1 MKIIDSIRE
10 DLKNK
15 EYILIMSND
24 IRQIMSDILDE
35 VKKTVKLFDTYIFE
49 ESYNDNYNGYK
60 INISLSKDRSIIYI
74 SYLDS
79 VIAELI
85 NNNMEEK
92 DITETFD
99 MKTDDVKKVEKTLS
113 LLLNLSS

>member
-15 EYILIMSND
+15 EYIFLMSRD
-24 IRQIMSDILDE
+24 IRQTMSYILDE
-35 VKKTVKLFDTYIFE
+35 VKKTVKLFDIYTFE
-49 ESYNDNYNGYK
+49 ENFNDNYKGYK
-60 INISLSKDRSIIYI
+60 INISLSKDRNIIYI

-79 VIAELI
+79 VIVELI

-92 DITETFD
+92 DITETFE
-99 MKTDDVKKVEKTLS
+99 MKTDEVKRLKK
-113 LLLNLSS
+113 LLVYF

>member
-35 VKKTVKLFDTYIFE
+35 VKK
-49 ESYNDNYNGYK
+49 NC
-60 INISLSKDRSIIYI
+60 
-74 SYLDS
+74 
-79 VIAELI
+79 
-85 NNNMEEK
+85 
-92 DITETFD
+92 
-99 MKTDDVKKVEKTLS
+99 
-113 LLLNLSS
+113 

>member
-1 MKIIDSIRE
+1 MK
-10 DLKNK
+10 L
-15 EYILIMSND
+15 
-24 IRQIMSDILDE
+24 
-35 VKKTVKLFDTYIFE
+35 KKTVKLFDTYIFE

-99 MKTDDVKKVEKTLS
+99 MKTDDVKKIEKTLS

>member
-10 DLKNK
+10 DLKDK
-15 EYILIMSND
+15 EYVYIMSND

-35 VKKTVKLFDTYIFE
+35 VKKTVKLFDTYTFE
-49 ESYNDNYNGYK
+49 KSYNDNYKGYK
-60 INISLSKDRSIIYI
+60 LNIALSKDRNIIYI

-92 DITETFD
+92 DITETFE
-99 MKTDDVKKVEKTLS
+99 MKTDEVKKVEKTLS